1 MGRLDG
7 KSAII
12 TGAAQG
18 LGRAIAERFVA
29 EGARVLLAD
38 RNAEKAQQA
47 ADALGQRALAV
58 DVSVKAD
65 VDAMVAHAIAA
76 FGGLDILVNNA
87 GVFHGAGLLDLSEEE
102 FDRVTAINVKS
113 VLFAT
118 QAAARHMI
126 ARGGGV
132 IINLASL
139 AAALAAPTAIAYCT
153 TKAAVMQLTNA
164 AAIALAPHGVR
175 VNAIGPGT
183 IDSEMAQSAYLNEE
197 VRRAIQARTPMGRM
211 GRAEEVAGVALFLAS
226 DDSAYVT
233 GKTIFV
239 DGGRMGLNLTMPQT

>member
-1 MGRLDG
+1 
-7 KSAII
+7 
-12 TGAAQG
+12 
-18 LGRAIAERFVA
+18 VA
-29 EGARVLLAD
+29 EGARVLIAD
-38 RNAEKAQQA
+38 RNAEKAQEA
-47 ADALGQRALAV
+47 AAALRQPAFTV
-58 DVSVKAD
+58 DVADKAQ
-65 VDAMVAHAIAA
+65 VDAMVAHAIAH

-87 GVFHGAGLLDLSEEE
+87 GIFHGAGLFDLSEAD

-126 ARGGGV
+126 ERSSGAIV
-132 IINLASL
+132 NLASL
-139 AAALAAPTAIAYCT
+139 AAVLAAPTAIAYCT
-153 TKAAVMQLTNA
+153 SKGAVMQLTNA
-164 AAIALAPHGVR
+164 CAIALAPHGVR

-183 IDSEMAQSAYLNEE
+183 IDTEMAQSAYLDAD
-197 VRRAIQARTPMGRM
+197 VRRAIAARTPLGRM